1 MGRRVVAVNFFI
13 GLRIPKKLMK
23 FLQLLAFL
31 IFIQMIFSR
40 YDNLEVD
47 RLLLAQLVCDTIQS
61 LCEYLMTYSSLMK
74 EILLKRTPGVEGGST
89 PYNDLY
95 EEAPPRTNAL
105 FGLHVYK
112 RVRIY

>member
-1 MGRRVVAVNFFI
+1 
-13 GLRIPKKLMK
+13 MK
-23 FLQLLAFL
+23 FLQSLG
-31 IFIQMIFSR
+31 IFNIHSKIFSR

-47 RLLLAQLVCDTIQS
+47 YLLLAKLVCDTIQS

-95 EEAPPRTNAL
+95 EEAPPRRNAL